1 MESLLISPEIRIEG
15 KEDYDQITKV
25 NNLAFNQTNEG
36 ILISKLRET
45 NKFVPE
51 LSLVAELHRKIIGH
65 ILFYPLDIISG
76 VKRFEILSLAPM
88 AVLPEFQ
95 NKGIGKKLVIE
106 GLKKSQALGF
116 KAVVV
121 LGHPEFYPKFGFEL
135 ASKWNIKPPIEVP
148 DEASMAIELVKGFLN
163 DKTGLID
170 YPAEYFEAF

>member
-1 MESLLISPEIRIEG
+1 MINPEIRIEG
-15 KEDYDQITKV
+15 KEDYDQTTKV
-25 NNLAFNQTNEG
+25 NNLAFNQTNER

-106 GLKKSQALGF
+106 GLKKS
-116 KAVVV
+116 
-121 LGHPEFYPKFGFEL
+121 
-135 ASKWNIKPPIEVP
+135 
-148 DEASMAIELVKGFLN
+148 
-163 DKTGLID
+163 
-170 YPAEYFEAF
+170 